1 MKVLFR
7 IVICALFGSVVAGF
21 VSCSDDDFTDSIFDT
36 TEKELDKSAYTYPL
50 DAFLRDSFL
59 VKYNLQFIYKMQDIG
74 SDMDYDLVPA
84 RYDNALDIAVL
95 TKYLWYDVWEKYGG
109 KDFLRNYS
117 PRIIHLIG
125 SPEYNNDNTIVL
137 GYAEGGLKITLTN
150 VNGMDLNSIDQL
162 NELFFKTMHHEFGH
176 ILHQNYLYPTEFT
189 LISNSLYNPIN
200 WSNVHDSI
208 AASQGF
214 ASAYASNQVADD
226 WVEIIANYLTL
237 DSVKWNDKINAAA
250 YDWEMVSVEKTVW
263 DKLDAKVKA
272 GTAIRDTVGY
282 NWEYN
287 EASNEQYNIIRK
299 TVRRDANDYAIVD
312 KDGNIEFLKAS
323 GLDGKAILLRKL
335 QMVREYLMKYF
346 NIDLDKLREEVQHR
360 EFFYD
365 ANGYIVKNPDGTFVN
380 KLTAPLKSNPSM
392 TLMDSL
398 RNDVYKYRNK

>member
-1 MKVLFR
+1 MKALFR
-7 IVICALFGSVVAGF
+7 IVIFALVGSVTAGF

-36 TEKELDKSAYTYPL
+36 TEKELDKTAFTYPL

-59 VKYNLQFIYKMQDIG
+59 VKYNLQFLYKMQDIG
-74 SDMDYDLVPA
+74 SDMNYDLVPA
-84 RYDNALDIAVL
+84 RYENSLDIAVL

-150 VNGMDLNSIDQL
+150 VNGMNLNSIDQL

-176 ILHQNYLYPTEFT
+176 ILHQNYLYPTEFV

-208 AASQGF
+208 AAAQGF
-214 ASAYASNQVADD
+214 ASAYASNQKDDD

-237 DSVKWNDKINAAA
+237 DSVKWNDKINSAAF
-250 YDWEMVSVEKTVW
+250 DWEMVSVDMNTW

-282 NWEYN
+282 NWEYKN
-287 EASNEQYNIIRK
+287 ASNNQYNIIRK
-299 TVRRDANDYAIVD
+299 SVRRDANDYALLD
-312 KDGNIEFLKAS
+312 KDGKIQFLKSS
-323 GLDGKAILLRKL
+323 GLNGKAILLRKL
-335 QMVREYLMKYF
+335 QMVREYLQKYF
-346 NIDLDKLREEVQHR
+346 SIDIDKLREEVQHR

-365 ANGYIVKNPDGTFVN
+365 ENGYIMKNPDGTFVN
-380 KLTAPLKSNPSM
+380 RLVSPLKSNPSM

-398 RNDVYKYRNK
+398 RQDVYKYRNQ